1 MIITLLYLVLS
12 RNIDKHGQGL
22 CSFVYKLNQSFSILF
37 FWYLIFLVLVFLVVN
52 QSIGLMKD
60 YFILISL
67 LSFRGTM
74 HTIYQNQLLLLVI
87 RIVKFKLNILNKK
100 FYSSI
105 QIEIT
110 LLLSILICL
119 SGSSWSFLGFLF
131 CFAIKINQIYFI
143 HLFFF
148 FYFFLL
154 F

>member
-12 RNIDKHGQGL
+12 GNIDKHGQGL